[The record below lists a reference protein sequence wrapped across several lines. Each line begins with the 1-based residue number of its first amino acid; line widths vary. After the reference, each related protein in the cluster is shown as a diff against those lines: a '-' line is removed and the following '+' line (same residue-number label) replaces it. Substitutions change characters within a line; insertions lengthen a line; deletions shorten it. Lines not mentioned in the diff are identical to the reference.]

1 MLGLL
6 GEVLPACCAG
16 LSSILQVV
24 WGNLN
29 PTWKE
34 TYYLYV
40 QQRPKAVLKLR
51 VIDKNKLRSDID
63 LGVVMTGL
71 DTLLDKPGRK
81 VELPLKGGT
90 CVVNDVRCDS

>member
-1 MLGLL
+1 MVCWPL
-6 GEVLPACCAG
+6 V
-16 LSSILQVV
+16 SVLQVV
-24 WGNLN
+24 WGDVN

-40 QQRPKAVLKLR
+40 QQRAKAVLKLR

-81 VELPLKGGT
+81 VELPLRGRWATRLGAVEGNT
-90 CVVNDVRCDS
+90 L